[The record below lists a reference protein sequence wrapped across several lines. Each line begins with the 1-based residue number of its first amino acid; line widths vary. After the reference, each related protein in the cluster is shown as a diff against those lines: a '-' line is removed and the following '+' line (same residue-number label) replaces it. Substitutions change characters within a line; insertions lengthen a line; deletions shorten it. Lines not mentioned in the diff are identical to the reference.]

1 MLSGQASCPCCRQ
14 ALAKSKT
21 ESPPDLFY
29 CKPCNDIDSFDLK
42 RGRKLGGGDGQYSR
56 KAPTSVSGIWT
67 ACSDGDLMRV
77 KHHVQNRGVSP
88 NILDVYGQS
97 PLHKACANDHAHIA
111 QYLLDQGANPD
122 ATGCGATA
130 LVRCAS
136 WSSLRCMKA
145 LLESGANVHFA
156 DTSFQDGRSALHKA
170 CDAGHVACVELLLQH
185 AADHAQQDSRGDTP
199 LEVAIQSGHVS
210 CVRVLWNR
218 TTQQVAHFPA
228 GLIGLVELG
237 VRFGQVD
244 VVRHLLEIRGVGT
257 LEHVA
262 AAITMKIRLE
272 EKKAASDAADHK
284 RGMKQQADAW
294 KARELLAKDVVM
306 KSEDLTMRNMNEG
319 GGGGGEEK
327 EKEKEEDT
335 RSLKVSIL
343 RVSRRSDR

>member
-1 MLSGQASCPCCRQ
+1 
-14 ALAKSKT
+14 
-21 ESPPDLFY
+21 
-29 CKPCNDIDSFDLK
+29 
-42 RGRKLGGGDGQYSR
+42 
-56 KAPTSVSGIWT
+56 
-67 ACSDGDLMRV
+67 
-77 KHHVQNRGVSP
+77 
-88 NILDVYGQS
+88 
-97 PLHKACANDHAHIA
+97 
-111 QYLLDQGANPD
+111 
-122 ATGCGATA
+122 
-130 LVRCAS
+130 
-136 WSSLRCMKA
+136 MKA

>member
-1 MLSGQASCPCCRQ
+1 
-14 ALAKSKT
+14 
-21 ESPPDLFY
+21 
-29 CKPCNDIDSFDLK
+29 
-42 RGRKLGGGDGQYSR
+42 
-56 KAPTSVSGIWT
+56 
-67 ACSDGDLMRV
+67 MRV